1 MGIVWWS
8 GYLETNI
15 NVKTMDKIKTTHVG
29 SLPRSKKLSEIL
41 FKKDKNELFDQGELD
56 KIIEEDVNKIV
67 KKQID
72 IGIDII
78 SDGEMS
84 KISYATYVKDRL
96 HGFSGESER
105 RAPKDLDDFPSYKEK
120 IAKSGGTPTYT
131 RPCCTADLK
140 IKDTKSLTKDI
151 SNLKSALKKNNH
163 SQGFI
168 NSASPGVISN
178 FLPNKFYKNDDKYLE
193 ALSKMMKTEYDEIT
207 KNDLL
212 LQIDC
217 PDLALARHMTFKNV
231 SDEEFL
237 VRAEKQIECLNE
249 AIKDIDASK
258 LRMHICWG
266 NYEGPHIHDIGLEKI
281 LPIALKANIQTYL
294 IEASNPRHAHEWQ
307 VFENIKLPNDKVIV
321 PGVIDSTSNFIEHE
335 ELVKNRIIQYS
346 KVIDKNQLMAG
357 SDCGFSTFAGF
368 GNVDENIVY
377 KKFES
382 LVAGA
387 ELASNAI

>member
-1 MGIVWWS
+1 M
-8 GYLETNI
+8 ETNI
-15 NVKTMDKIKTTHVG
+15 NVKTMNKIKTTHVG

-72 IGIDII
+72 IGIDIV

-163 SQGFI
+163 PQGFI

-178 FLPNKFYKNDDKYLE
+178 FLPNKFYKNDDDYLE
-193 ALSKMMKTEYDEIT
+193 ALSKIMKTEYDEIT

-237 VRAEKQIECLNE
+237 VRVEKQIECLNE

-346 KVIDKNQLMAG
+346 KVIDKDQLMAG

>member
-1 MGIVWWS
+1 
-8 GYLETNI
+8 
-15 NVKTMDKIKTTHVG
+15 MDKIKTTHVG

-163 SQGFI
+163 PQGFI

-178 FLPNKFYKNDDKYLE
+178 FLPNKFYKNDDDYLE

-207 KNDLL
+207 NNDLL

-321 PGVIDSTSNFIEHE
+321 PGVIDSTSNFVEHE

>member
-1 MGIVWWS
+1 
-8 GYLETNI
+8 
-15 NVKTMDKIKTTHVG
+15 MDKIKTTHVG

-193 ALSKMMKTEYDEIT
+193 VLSKMMKTEYDEIT

-346 KVIDKNQLMAG
+346 KVIDKDQLMAG

>member
-1 MGIVWWS
+1 
-8 GYLETNI
+8 
-15 NVKTMDKIKTTHVG
+15 MDKIKTTHVG

-163 SQGFI
+163 PKGFI

-178 FLPNKFYKNDDKYLE
+178 FLPNKFYKNDDDYLE

-346 KVIDKNQLMAG
+346 KVIDKDQLMAG

>member
-1 MGIVWWS
+1 
-8 GYLETNI
+8 
-15 NVKTMDKIKTTHVG
+15 MDKIKTTHVG

-72 IGIDII
+72 IGIDIV

-178 FLPNKFYKNDDKYLE
+178 FLPNKFYKNDDRYLE

-335 ELVKNRIIQYS
+335 ELVKYRIIQYS
-346 KVIDKNQLMAG
+346 KVIDKDQLMAG

>member
-1 MGIVWWS
+1 
-8 GYLETNI
+8 
-15 NVKTMDKIKTTHVG
+15 MDKIKTTHVG

-217 PDLALARHMTFKNV
+217 PDLALARHMTFKNL

-346 KVIDKNQLMAG
+346 KVIDKDQLMAG

>member
-1 MGIVWWS
+1 
-8 GYLETNI
+8 
-15 NVKTMDKIKTTHVG
+15 MDKIKTTHVG

-120 IAKSGGTPTYT
+120 IAKSGGTPSYT

-163 SQGFI
+163 SQVFI

-178 FLPNKFYKNDDKYLE
+178 FLPNKFYKNDDDYLV

-207 KNDLL
+207 NNDLL

-321 PGVIDSTSNFIEHE
+321 PGVIDSTSNFVEHE

>member
-1 MGIVWWS
+1 
-8 GYLETNI
+8 
-15 NVKTMDKIKTTHVG
+15 MDKIKTTHVG

-41 FKKDKNELFDQGELD
+41 FKKDKNEVFDQVELD

-163 SQGFI
+163 SHGFI

-178 FLPNKFYKNDDKYLE
+178 FLPNKFYKNDDDYLQ
-193 ALSKMMKTEYDEIT
+193 ALSKIMKTEYDEIT
-207 KNDLL
+207 KNDLF

-294 IEASNPRHAHEWQ
+294 IEASNPRHAHEWE
-307 VFENIKLPNDKVIV
+307 VFENIKLPNDKIVV

-346 KVIDKNQLMAG
+346 KVIDKDQLMAG